1 MRERLKKIRKALG
14 LRQREV
20 AERLGCSVGII
31 GTWEAGIQPIPKVR
45 VYQICNEYGV
55 NREWFE
61 TGRGDMFKNP
71 PKPQDQALQEA
82 ALALF
87 NELSP
92 EAQTAV
98 LAALR
103 ERIEAERQ
111 GKATGSP
118 PPLSVKNLTI
128 ENSHVDGDVIQE

>member
-1 MRERLKKIRKALG
+1 MHNRLREIRKKLG
-14 LRQREV
+14 LRQREI
-20 AERLGCSVGII
+20 AEKLDCSVGLV
-31 GTWEAGIQPIPKVR
+31 GGWEAGVTPIPKTR
-45 VYQICNEYGV
+45 VYQLCHEFGV

-61 TGRGDMFKNP
+61 TGRGEMFKNP

-92 EAQTAV
+92 EAQSAV

>member
-1 MRERLKKIRKALG
+1 MKDRMKRLRKALG
-14 LRQREV
+14 LKQREI
-20 AERLGCSVGII
+20 AERLGVAVSNVG
-31 GTWEAGIQPIPKVR
+31 GWEAGLTPIPKIR
-45 VYQICNEYGV
+45 IYQLSKEYGV
-55 NREWFE
+55 NGEWLE
-61 TGRGDMFKNP
+61 TGRGEMFLHP

-111 GKATGSP
+111 DKTTDA